1 MITKL
6 KGVLKGVLPLWEI
19 KKYINKKSLW
29 HEARKQKNAEV
40 EFTLPDREF
49 FPWQSSYKIAEGGGW
64 ECYFPRL
71 KDVKN

>member
-1 MITKL
+1 MVTKL

-49 FPWQSSYKIAEGGGW
+49 FPGNPAIRQQKEEDGNVI
-64 ECYFPRL
+64 FQ
-71 KDVKN
+71 D

>member
-19 KKYINKKSLW
+19 KKYFNKKSLW

-49 FPWQSSYKIAEGGGW
+49 FPGNPAI
-64 ECYFPRL
+64 R
-71 KDVKN
+71 